1 MPQISSVFSSLSGE
15 TEKPLPPRFAE
26 LKRTIIGE
34 EANQRR
40 LIAGWERLTKRLRDA
55 AEEIERQQQDV
66 SNAAWGRLMLP
77 APLLML
83 LALEYSSNFLR

>member
-1 MPQISSVFSSLSGE
+1 MAKPGPAIHTNYQCIPFAERLPQISSVFSSLSGE

-34 EANQRR
+34 ESNQRR

-66 SNAAWGRLMLP
+66 SNAA
-77 APLLML
+77 
-83 LALEYSSNFLR
+83 